1 MEWDLHRWLAAN
13 VIFLR
18 SRPRLA
24 QLLPIR
30 ALATVVAAL
39 FLSTVYGWWSGFII
53 DGGQQ
58 KSPQEIFFG
67 TFDTGGSS
75 YSLVHLLQKAISGL
89 VRFRRDSAPIVA
101 KTGVLKLPY

>member
-101 KTGVLKLPY
+101 AS